1 MVEFAKEKK
10 LDIIAANAPFRY
22 VNIASNKG
30 SDALTELTDFAKLA
44 IAPLPYNIASGDYK
58 DKLEALMSHSPIP
71 EKKDSVSNSSPPKK
85 PSVSPRGYNIL
96 FGQSLWDSTMA
107 YSIAEY
113 LKENP
118 DNKILHLNGRFHTDE
133 RFGIV
138 QRLAEY
144 DANIKS
150 LVISSTGIEA
160 SYPNIDFEKF
170 RHLGDYIIFT
180 NPEISKS
187 Y

>member
-1 MVEFAKEKK
+1 
-10 LDIIAANAPFRY
+10 
-22 VNIASNKG
+22 
-30 SDALTELTDFAKLA
+30 
-44 IAPLPYNIASGDYK
+44 
-58 DKLEALMSHSPIP
+58 
-71 EKKDSVSNSSPPKK
+71 
-85 PSVSPRGYNIL
+85 
-96 FGQSLWDSTMA
+96 MA